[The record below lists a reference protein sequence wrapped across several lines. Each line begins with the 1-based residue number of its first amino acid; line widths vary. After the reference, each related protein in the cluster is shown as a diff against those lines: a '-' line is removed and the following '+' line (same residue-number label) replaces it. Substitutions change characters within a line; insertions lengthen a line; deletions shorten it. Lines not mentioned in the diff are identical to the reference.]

1 MVRVFIVEDHDVVRQ
16 SLEAVLSREHD
27 FEVTGSMRTAEAA
40 LLALDGAPVD
50 VVVVDYLLPGMNAA
64 AFCRLVRERARS
76 PAVVVHSGYLHDDV
90 VRRCLAAGARAC
102 VLKGEDIANLAE
114 AIRAAS
120 RSSFTS
126 EIAPG
131 LSEALVSGKPGA
143 VQRRF

>member
-64 AFCRLVRERARS
+64 AFCRLVRERARP

-102 VLKGEDIANLAE
+102 VLKGEDIAKLAE

-120 RSSFTS
+120 RSSPRPKSTVCS
-126 EIAPG
+126 PLA
-131 LSEALVSGKPGA
+131 SSSQQYSGW
-143 VQRRF
+143 QR